1 MVDTITGTF
10 RIYERRGRAER
21 RAMWVASRAGNA
33 LRHPWRMATV
43 GTMVFVLALVALV
56 LVPGGLRDR
65 NAAVPP
71 PALTRI
77 DTLPYLEAN
86 RQAATAYEAAIA
98 ELATSRRLFA
108 DASRAALAR
117 PVEPPETAARRALLT
132 RAVAEVDRLLA
143 AAEAVPLP
151 ASWRALAGAAALRE
165 LPRTRVL
172 VDSLGILE
180 RQRDQ
185 FDAGAAVDPTYV
197 ALTTR
202 VNDVGRALESLA
214 RTRADAMRDDLETL
228 VASRTARSPA
238 PALRA
243 ALADTLAASER
254 LRATRDSLDRTAQ
267 RLATIRE
274 RNALADRRAEAERQR
289 ANTIAPPFAILAA
302 ALVLAIGAGFGV
314 TLVHEMT
321 SPRVSD
327 PFEVERLTGARVLA
341 VLRPRDVPV
350 ERRRRHADNALPP
363 LLDPTADAYRL
374 LTSHVSAPGT
384 RATIIMVTGDVSA
397 VTATIAANI
406 SAVAANDALSIMLVD
421 AHFEDGAVQRALGI
435 RNTDGLSAVLART
448 ADWAEELA
456 LAPVGRDA
464 TIDVLPAGSPLSRA
478 LTDNDVGLFKR
489 ETLRLARRY
498 DLVVLSSPP
507 ALAAR
512 LALSPRAIV
521 CAHVAHTRLS
531 TLKAIVTGLRDHGA
545 TDVDVVLWDADEPHL
560 PPAPAAASVE
570 SAVAQPAI
578 RQPS

>member
-43 GTMVFVLALVALV
+43 GTVVFVLALVALV

-65 NAAVPP
+65 TAAVQP
-71 PALTRI
+71 PALARV
-77 DTLPYLEAN
+77 DTLPHLDAN
-86 RQAATAYEAAIA
+86 RQAAIAYEAAISD
-98 ELATSRRLFA
+98 LATSRRRLA
-108 DASRAALAR
+108 DASRAALER
-117 PVEPPETAARRALLT
+117 PAVPPETAARRALL
-132 RAVAEVDRLLA
+132 AGASAELDRLLT

-172 VDSLGILE
+172 VDSLGSLE

-185 FDAGAAVDPTYV
+185 FDAGAGVDPIYV
-197 ALTTR
+197 VLTTR
-202 VNDVGRALESLA
+202 VNEVGRALESLA
-214 RTRADAMRDDLETL
+214 RTRRETMRSDLAKLAEARAPPSPATGLRDLEGD
-228 VASRTARSPA
+228 TA
-238 PALRA
+238 
-243 ALADTLAASER
+243 AASAR
-254 LRATRDSLDRTAQ
+254 LEATRDSLDRTAR
-267 RLATIRE
+267 RLAAARE
-274 RNALADRRAEAERQR
+274 RNALADRRAEAERRR

-302 ALVLAIGAGFGV
+302 AVILAIGAGFGA
-314 TLVHEMT
+314 TLVREMM
-321 SPRVSD
+321 SARVSD

-350 ERRRRHADNALPP
+350 ERRRRLADGALPP

-384 RATIIMVTGDVSA
+384 RATIVMVTGDVSA

-406 SAVAANDALSIMLVD
+406 GAVAANDALSIMLVD
-421 AHFEDGAVQRALGI
+421 AHFQDGAVQRVLGI

-464 TIDVLPAGSPLSRA
+464 TIDVLPAGSPLIRA
-478 LTDNDVGLFKR
+478 LTDHDIGLFKR

-498 DLVVLSSPP
+498 DLVVLASPP

-512 LALSPRAIV
+512 LSLSPRAIV
-521 CAHVAHTRLS
+521 CAHVAHTPLS
-531 TLKAIVTGLRDHGA
+531 TLKSLVTGLRDHGV

-560 PPAPAAASVE
+560 PPAPAATGVE
-570 SAVAQPAI
+570 STVAQPAT
-578 RQPS
+578 